1 MENRIKFAKI
11 VVVAVFL
18 LLFLRAAQLQI
29 IQGEEYFRMAE
40 NNRISIRPVNAPR
53 GRIYSADGDILVSN
67 KLTYNLYYQ
76 PNEVSPGMTRSELF
90 DLLAEIIETD
100 RETLESNYF
109 RNQELSGP
117 GDGVLLRRNISVED
131 MIKVAERNN
140 QLQGIDI
147 REAPLR
153 DYIYD
158 DIGSHIIGHIGEISK
173 QELRD
178 FVEQGRDYTGGDI
191 IGIAGLERQ
200 YEEHLMGRRG
210 FEEVEVNNLG
220 HKENL
225 LRSQD
230 PVPGYDLHL
239 TVDWELQLRTETR
252 LEEKHYYLKKLAEED
267 DEIPEPGGAA
277 AVMMDINSGEIL
289 AMGNYP
295 RFDPNKFATGFSND
309 EYEEIRNDP
318 LQPMLNRN
326 TMFAVSPGSVFKIV
340 TGMAAIENLG
350 INADTTFYD
359 ATGEFRIPGW
369 DRPFRNWLNYGE
381 GELDFTRA
389 IGRSNNIVFYE
400 LSYELYEEFRGSRL
414 VETAREFGLG
424 VATGIDLPGERAGLV
439 PDGSWKRENLN
450 EGWYPGDT
458 VNMGIGQGYLSTT
471 PLQLLQI
478 TAAVANRGNIYQP
491 TMVQKIVDNR
501 GEVIQENNPA
511 AVKELS
517 FAQEAYEIIEEGL
530 LEVTMTD
537 YGTAGSVFRD
547 FPLDIAGKTGTAQ
560 LGFGGLSHAWFA
572 AYGPVPDPEVAV
584 VVFIERGDT
593 SQHAAPVA
601 ADMLAAYFDLEDE
614 VGETEGMGDP
624 AGP

>member
-1 MENRIKFAKI
+1 MENRIKIAKI

-491 TMVQKIVDNR
+491 TLVQKIVDNR

>member
-1 MENRIKFAKI
+1 MENRIKIAKI

>member
-424 VATGIDLPGERAGLV
+424 EATGIDLPGERAGLV

-491 TMVQKIVDNR
+491 TLVQKIVDNR

>member
-424 VATGIDLPGERAGLV
+424 KATGIDLPGERAGLV

-491 TMVQKIVDNR
+491 TLVQKIVDNR

>member
-491 TMVQKIVDNR
+491 TLVQKIVDNR

>member
-1 MENRIKFAKI
+1 MENRIKIAKI

-117 GDGVLLRRNISVED
+117 GDGVLLQRNISVED

-267 DEIPEPGGAA
+267 DEIPEPGGAS

-424 VATGIDLPGERAGLV
+424 EATGIDLPGERTGLV

-491 TMVQKIVDNR
+491 TLVQKIVDNR

-537 YGTAGSVFRD
+537 YGTASSVFRD

>member
-350 INADTTFYD
+350 INADTPFYD

-424 VATGIDLPGERAGLV
+424 KATGIDLPGERAGLV

-491 TMVQKIVDNR
+491 TLVQKIVDNR

>member
-1 MENRIKFAKI
+1 MENRIKIAKI

-267 DEIPEPGGAA
+267 DEIPEPGGAS

-424 VATGIDLPGERAGLV
+424 EATGIDLPGERTGLV

-491 TMVQKIVDNR
+491 TLVQKIVDNR

-537 YGTAGSVFRD
+537 YGTASSVFRD

>member
-491 TMVQKIVDNR
+491 TLVQKIVDNR

-614 VGETEGMGDP
+614 GGETEGMGDP